1 MADEGDIAGAG
12 GPSTGTDSLLDRVLP
27 LFEHTHDT
35 ATTALVVVFAAI
47 LGMVA
52 GWVAAD
58 FGARFLAFVVG
69 AVGTGYLLY
78 DQPTRRA
85 ILAAGLYSLA
95 ALLAVAP
102 FLYELG
108 LVLTVEAPLRHV
120 LSPSDLVIFLVFWVV
135 AAVPALVANR
145 LAKGP
150 FTSRFRRRLA
160 G

>member
-1 MADEGDIAGAG
+1 MAGSGDSSAAE
-12 GPSTGTDSLLDRVLP
+12 TGSSSVLDRLLP
-27 LFEHTHDT
+27 LFDHTHDT
-35 ATTALVVVFAAI
+35 ATTALVVGFAAI

-52 GWVAAD
+52 GWVSAD

-95 ALLAVAP
+95 ALLAIAP

-108 LVLTVEAPLRHV
+108 LVLNVEAPLRHV

-145 LAKGP
+145 LARGP
-150 FTSRFRRRLA
+150 FLARLRTRLS